1 MNMNCTTFRAN
12 LDAYIDS
19 ELDRKTRRAMEEHA
33 AACPE
38 CGALLNGAMD
48 VVTRCAEL
56 NEGLTVPLECQ
67 AAWRR
72 AVREEAESKEKE
84 KTKRRARGRSN
95 RNAWVRA
102 LSAAAAVLVL
112 LFAVGTQLGPQG
124 LTGLMPAARSRGGY
138 DGSYSAP
145 GAMVYDDYM
154 AGGYETA
161 DYEAPMLYAAS
172 MTAANDVNSAVSGVV
187 LQSDGATDQTMS
199 TAAKSSAGIV
209 VLRSATRAISTK
221 EFDADSLYLDDLV
234 SEYDAYFESRRVT
247 GNAEDANRLLKATV
261 RVPSESLDDFL
272 TALDL
277 RGVVTLR
284 EESAEDIT
292 ANYNDVAAR
301 LEVLRSQLEQLNE
314 MNAKARS
321 VSDLI
326 EINERANEVTAE
338 IEAYESRIRDWN
350 SRRSY
355 STVTLTLEE
364 LGADEPLPVEK
375 TLLERMKEAF
385 DSSIQW
391 LKDFGQN
398 AAVFGAALLPRLVIW
413 VPVLIIVIV
422 LLRVAFGRR
431 GRKKEK

>member
-33 AACPE
+33 ASCPE
-38 CGALLNGAMD
+38 CGSLLNGAMD
-48 VVTRCAEL
+48 VITRCAEL

-72 AVREEAESKEKE
+72 AVREEAEAKEKAGS
-84 KTKRRARGRSN
+84 KRRSKGRSG
-95 RNAWVRA
+95 RNAWIRA
-102 LSAAAAVLVL
+102 LSAVAAVLVL
-112 LFAVGTQLGPQG
+112 VFAVGTQLGPDGFSG
-124 LTGLMPAARSRGGY
+124 LIPAPQSRSTAGYYPSPNGGMAY
-138 DGSYSAP
+138 DNYVAFDYDEEYGAP
-145 GAMVYDDYM
+145 AM
-154 AGGYETA
+154 
-161 DYEAPMLYAAS
+161 YEAASVRGSAA
-172 MTAANDVNSAVSGVV
+172 SGVV

-199 TAAKSSAGIV
+199 TAAKASSGVI
-209 VLRSATRAISTK
+209 VLRSATRSISTK
-221 EFDADSLYLDDLV
+221 EFDADQLYLDDLV

-247 GNAEDANRLLKATV
+247 GKAEDASRLLKATI
-261 RVPSESLDDFL
+261 RVPSDSLDDFL
-272 TALDL
+272 TALDV

-301 LEVLRSQLEQLNE
+301 LEVLRSQLQQLNE
-314 MNAKARS
+314 MNAKARN

-338 IEAYESRIRDWN
+338 IEAYESHIRDWN

-355 STVTLTLEE
+355 SSVTLTLTE
-364 LGADEPLPVEK
+364 LGADQPLPVER
-375 TLLERMKEAF
+375 TLSERMKDAF
-385 DSSIQW
+385 DDSIQW
-391 LKDFGQN
+391 LKDFGEN
-398 AAVFGAALLPRLVIW
+398 AAVFGAALVPRLIIW
-413 VPVLIIVIV
+413 VPVIIIVIV

-431 GRKKEK
+431 GKKKDK

>member
-19 ELDRKTRRAMEEHA
+19 ELDKKTRRAMEEHA
-33 AACPE
+33 TACPE
-38 CGALLNGAMD
+38 CGALLNEAMD

-72 AVREEAESKEKE
+72 AVREEAEAKDKA
-84 KTKRRARGRSN
+84 RARRRSKHRAS

-112 LFAVGTQLGPQG
+112 VFAVGTQLGPNGLSG
-124 LTGLMPAARSRGGY
+124 LTPALKNRGV
-138 DGSYSAP
+138 DGGYSAP
-145 GAMVYDDYM
+145 GAAMYEDHATPTYESADYDMMYASNAVSPISGA
-154 AGGYETA
+154 AGGV
-161 DYEAPMLYAAS
+161 L
-172 MTAANDVNSAVSGVV
+172 
-187 LQSDGATDQTMS
+187 LQSDGAADQTLS
-199 TAAKSSAGIV
+199 TAAKSDSGVV
-209 VLRSATRAISTK
+209 VLRSANRAISTK
-221 EFDADSLYLDDLV
+221 EFDADQLYIDDLV
-234 SEYDAYFESRRVT
+234 AEYEAYFESRRVT
-247 GNAEDANRLLKATV
+247 GNAEDTNRLLKATI
-261 RVPSESLDDFL
+261 RVPSDSLDDFL

-301 LEVLRSQLEQLNE
+301 LEVLRTQLEQLNE
-314 MNAKARS
+314 MNAQAKS

-355 STVTLTLEE
+355 STVSLTLTE
-364 LGADEPLPVEK
+364 LGEDEPLPVEK
-375 TLLERMKEAF
+375 TLSERMKEAF
-385 DSSIQW
+385 DNSIQW

-398 AAVFGAALLPRLVIW
+398 AAVFGAALLPRLIIW

-431 GRKKEK
+431 SKKTK

>member
-1 MNMNCTTFRAN
+1 MNMNCTNFRAN

-33 AACPE
+33 ASCPD
-38 CGALLNGAMD
+38 CGALLNQAMD

-72 AVREEAESKEKE
+72 AVRAEAEAKNEAREK
-84 KTKRRARGRSN
+84 KRSGRRSS

-102 LSAAAAVLVL
+102 LSATAAVLVL
-112 LFAVGTQLGPQG
+112 LFAVGSQLGLDGLPLPQ
-124 LTGLMPAARSRGGY
+124 AVSRNSAREFNGY
-138 DGSYSAP
+138 DYADYASSTDFADYEEYSAP
-145 GAMVYDDYM
+145 TSQYSGVSSAAMGM
-154 AGGYETA
+154 LPAGG
-161 DYEAPMLYAAS
+161 
-172 MTAANDVNSAVSGVV
+172 V
-187 LQSDGATDQTMS
+187 LLESDGLLDQTVS
-199 TAAKSSAGIV
+199 TAAQKSAADVI
-209 VLRSATRAISTK
+209 VLRSAMRSIVTK
-221 EFDADSLYLDDLV
+221 EFDADALFLDDLV
-234 SEYDAYFESRRVT
+234 SEYSAYFESRRVT
-247 GNAEDANRLLKATV
+247 GNAEDASRVLKATI

-272 TALDL
+272 TALDV
-277 RGVVTLR
+277 RGTVTVR

-292 ANYNDVAAR
+292 SNYNDVTAR
-301 LEVLRSQLEQLNE
+301 LEVLRSQLQQLNE
-314 MNAKARS
+314 MNAQAKS

-355 STVTLTLEE
+355 SDVTLTLTE
-364 LGADEPLPVEK
+364 LGEDEPEPTPKAL
-375 TLLERMKEAF
+375 TERMREAF
-385 DSSIQW
+385 EDSIQW

-398 AAVFGAALLPRLVIW
+398 AAVFGAALLPRLVVW
-413 VPVLIIVIV
+413 LPVLIIVIV

-431 GRKKEK
+431 RKNKTK